1 MGELSVK
8 ECTWSTPG
16 SNCASHAQD
25 AIVFCSSGAPGPS
38 EGSLRLISA
47 DGAPG
52 ASGRLEVLLSG
63 EWAPVCTEGFTAGSA
78 SVACKS
84 MGFSGSTNVEPA
96 SCASIGA
103 DSCSSTPPHMS
114 QLACAGGERSVL
126 DCGYESGDNVFCAA
140 NEGVVVS
147 CAGAGDAQGRAKKSP
162 PPHLSA

>member
-96 SCASIGA
+96 SCVDWCRLLLKHSPPHVSIG
-103 DSCSSTPPHMS
+103 M
-114 QLACAGGERSVL
+114 
-126 DCGYESGDNVFCAA
+126 CGW
-140 NEGVVVS
+140 
-147 CAGAGDAQGRAKKSP
+147 RAFRFG
-162 PPHLSA
+162 